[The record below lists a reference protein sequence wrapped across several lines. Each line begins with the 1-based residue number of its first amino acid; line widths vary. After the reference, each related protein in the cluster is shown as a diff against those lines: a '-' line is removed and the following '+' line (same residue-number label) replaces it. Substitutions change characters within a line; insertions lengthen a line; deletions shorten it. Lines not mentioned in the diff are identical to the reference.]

1 MALIVGQDQ
10 LGLAVHESDR
20 GETWWLVFAE
30 KALVEF
36 KLEVMLRLSESV
48 RVVAL
53 DQRAVAIGKLIALLL
68 LLLVVWLSVSRCSWL
83 IHDVCT
89 TNTIVLRWLHPRWI
103 I

>member
-10 LGLAVHESDR
+10 LGLTVHESDR
-20 GETWWLVFAE
+20 GETGWLVFAE

-53 DQRAVAIGKLIALLL
+53 DQRAVAIGKLITLLL
-68 LLLVVWLSVSRCSWL
+68 LLLVVWLAVSCCSWL
-83 IHDVCT
+83 IHDVCAT
-89 TNTIVLRWLHPRWI
+89 STIVQRWLHPRWI